1 MRQENQT
8 CIYLTLWYF
17 LQMYSDGGGG
27 GGGGGGEFIATLSS
41 TPQNLMGEK
50 EKKNH

>member
-27 GGGGGGEFIATLSS
+27 GGGGGEFIATLSS

-50 EKKNH
+50 EEKNH